1 MLFGNHIPPKDEKG
15 RVVTLKKNICVL
27 FGGKSNEFY
36 VSCNSARTI
45 ITNIPSEKYNVI
57 PVGIT
62 QNGDWY
68 YYEDSIDLLPEA
80 KWLDSEKK
88 YPASFLTNSKFPGL
102 TVFRREKI
110 EQVTVDAVFPVL
122 HGKNGEDGTV
132 QGLLDMLEIP
142 YVGCGLLS
150 SAISMD
156 KSYTKMAVN
165 TLGIKQAPYFLLT
178 SKQTVEKRIANMDKA
193 EKELGYPMFVKPCKA
208 GSSCGVSKAKDR
220 AGLEK
225 AIEEALKFD
234 SKVLVEK
241 AIVGR
246 ELECAVLD
254 AEELVPSRVGE
265 IVVTAEFYSYDAKYA
280 DATSRTDT
288 DPDLP
293 DGVVERIQDA
303 ACRIFRVLDCRGLSR
318 VDFFLEES
326 TGDVVFNEINTLPGF
341 TNISMYPMLMA
352 KVGYPLPELV
362 DKLIETAFMA

>member
-1 MLFGNHIPPKDEKG
+1 M
-15 RVVTLKKNICVL
+15 KKNICVL
-27 FGGKSNEFY
+27 FGGKSSEFY

-45 ITNIPSEKYNVI
+45 ITNIPTEKYNVI

-62 QNGDWY
+62 QEGDWY

-88 YPASFLTNSKFPGL
+88 YPAAFLTNAKFPGL
-102 TVFRREKI
+102 TVFRGEKT
-110 EQVTVDAVFPVL
+110 EQIAVDAVFPVL

-165 TLGIKQAPYFLLT
+165 TLAIKQAPYVLLT
-178 SKQTVEKRIANMDKA
+178 SKQTAEKRIANMDKA
-193 EKELGYPMFVKPCKA
+193 EKELGYPMFVKPCRA

-303 ACRIFRVLDCRGLSR
+303 ACRIFRMLDCRSLSR

-341 TNISMYPMLMA
+341 TNISMYPMLMG

-362 DKLIETAFMA
+362 DKLIETAFMV

>member
-1 MLFGNHIPPKDEKG
+1 M
-15 RVVTLKKNICVL
+15 KKNICVL
-27 FGGKSNEFY
+27 FGGKSSEFY

-45 ITNIPSEKYNVI
+45 ITNIPTEKYNVI

-62 QNGDWY
+62 REGDWY
-68 YYEDSIDLLPEA
+68 YYEDSIDLLSEA
-80 KWLDSEKK
+80 KWIDSEKK
-88 YPASFLTNSKFPGL
+88 YPAAFLTNSKFPGL
-102 TVFRREKI
+102 TVFHGDKT
-110 EQVTVDAVFPVL
+110 EQFTVDAVFPVL

-165 TLGIKQAPYFLLT
+165 TLGIKQAPYVLLT
-178 SKQTVEKRIANMDKA
+178 SKQSSDEQAANMERA
-193 EKELGYPMFVKPCKA
+193 ERELGYPMFVKPCKA
-208 GSSCGVSKAKDR
+208 GSSCGVSKAKDKD
-220 AGLEK
+220 GLKK
-225 AIEEALKFD
+225 AVEEALKFD
-234 SKVLVEK
+234 SKVLIEK

-254 AEELVPSRVGE
+254 AEKLVLSRVGE

-341 TNISMYPMLMA
+341 TNISMYPMLMG

>member
-1 MLFGNHIPPKDEKG
+1 M
-15 RVVTLKKNICVL
+15 KKNICVL
-27 FGGKSNEFY
+27 FGGKSSEFY

-45 ITNIPSEKYNVI
+45 INNIPTEKYNVI

-62 QNGDWY
+62 QEGDWY
-68 YYEDSIDLLPEA
+68 YYEDNIDLLSDA
-80 KWLDSEKK
+80 RWLNSEKK
-88 YPASFLTNSKFPGL
+88 CPASFLTNSKFLGL
-102 TVFRREKI
+102 TVFREKET
-110 EQVTVDAVFPVL
+110 EQVSVDAVFPVL

-156 KSYTKMAVN
+156 KSYTKMVVN
-165 TLGIKQAPYFLLT
+165 TLGIKQAPYILLT
-178 SKQTVEKRIANMDKA
+178 SKQTADKRISNVDKA

-220 AGLEK
+220 DGLEK

-241 AIVGR
+241 VIVGR
-246 ELECAVLD
+246 ELECAVLE
-254 AEELVPSRVGE
+254 AEKLVPSRVGE
-265 IVVTAEFYSYDAKYA
+265 IVITAEFYSYDAKYA

-288 DPDLP
+288 EPDLLA
-293 DGVVERIQDA
+293 DVVERIQDA
-303 ACRIFRVLDCRGLSR
+303 SCRIFRALDCRGLSR

-326 TGDVVFNEINTLPGF
+326 TGDVIFNEINTLPGF
-341 TNISMYPMLMA
+341 TNISMYPMLMD
-352 KVGYPLPELV
+352 KVGYPLPKLV
-362 DKLIETAFMA
+362 EKLIETAFMD

>member
-1 MLFGNHIPPKDEKG
+1 M
-15 RVVTLKKNICVL
+15 KKNICVL
-27 FGGKSNEFY
+27 FGGKSSEFY
-36 VSCNSARTI
+36 VSCNSAKTI
-45 ITNIPSEKYNVI
+45 ITNISTEKYNVI

-62 QNGDWY
+62 PEGDWFC
-68 YYEDSIDLLPEA
+68 YEDSIDLLPDA
-80 KWLDSEKK
+80 KWLGSEKK
-88 YPASFLTNSKFPGL
+88 HPAAFLTNSKFPGL
-102 TVFRREKI
+102 TVFRGGSI
-110 EQVTVDAVFPVL
+110 EQIPVNAVFPVL

-156 KSYTKMAVN
+156 KSYTKIAVN
-165 TLGIKQAPYFLLT
+165 TLGIKQAPYVLLT
-178 SKQTVEKRIANMDKA
+178 SKQSAEKQKANMERA
-193 EKELGYPMFVKPCKA
+193 ERELGYPMFVKPCKA
-208 GSSCGVSKAKDR
+208 GSSCGVSKAKNK
-220 AGLEK
+220 AGLEQ
-225 AIEEALKFD
+225 AVNEALKFD
-234 SKVLVEK
+234 NKVLIEK

-265 IVVTAEFYSYDAKYA
+265 IIVTAEFYSYDAKYA

-293 DGVVERIQDA
+293 EGVVERIQDA
-303 ACRIFRVLDCRGLSR
+303 ACRIFRMLDCRGLSR
-318 VDFFLEES
+318 VDFFLEKD

-341 TNISMYPMLMA
+341 TNISMYPMLMD

-362 DKLIETAFMA
+362 EKLIETAFM

>member
-1 MLFGNHIPPKDEKG
+1 M
-15 RVVTLKKNICVL
+15 KKNICVL
-27 FGGKSNEFY
+27 FGGKSSEFY
-36 VSCNSARTI
+36 VSCNSAHTI
-45 ITNIPSEKYNVI
+45 IANIPTEKYNVI

-62 QNGDWY
+62 QEGDWY
-68 YYEDSIDLLPEA
+68 YYEDSIDLMLDA
-80 KWLDSEKK
+80 KWLNSEKK
-88 YPASFLTNSKFPGL
+88 YPAAFLTNSKFPGL
-102 TVFRREKI
+102 TIFRGEKT
-110 EQVTVDAVFPVL
+110 EQITVDAVFPVL

-132 QGLLDMLEIP
+132 QGLLDILEIP

-165 TLGIKQAPYFLLT
+165 TLGIKQASYVLLT
-178 SKQTVEKRIANMDKA
+178 SKQSKEEQARKMHQA
-193 EKELGYPMFVKPCKA
+193 EDELGFPMFVKPCKA

-220 AGLEK
+220 EGLER
-225 AIEEALKFD
+225 AVEEALKFD
-234 SKVLVEK
+234 SKVLIEE

-254 AEELVPSRVGE
+254 AEELVLSRVGE

-280 DATSRTDT
+280 DVTSRTDT

-303 ACRIFRVLDCRGLSR
+303 ACRIFRILDCRGLSR
-318 VDFFLEES
+318 VDFFLEKD

-341 TNISMYPMLMA
+341 TNISMYPMLMG
-352 KVGYPLPELV
+352 KVGYPLPELIE
-362 DKLIETAFMA
+362 KLIEGAFVE

>member
-1 MLFGNHIPPKDEKG
+1 M
-15 RVVTLKKNICVL
+15 KKNICVL
-27 FGGKSNEFY
+27 FGGKSSEFY

-45 ITNIPSEKYNVI
+45 ITNIPLDKYNVI

-62 QNGDWY
+62 QDGDWF

-88 YPASFLTNSKFPGL
+88 HPAAFVTHSQFPGL
-102 TVFRREKI
+102 TVFRDGKT
-110 EQVTVDAVFPVL
+110 EQIHVDAVFPVL

-165 TLGIKQAPYFLLT
+165 TLGIKQAPYVLLT
-178 SKQTVEKRIANMDKA
+178 SKQSSDEQAANMERA
-193 EKELGYPMFVKPCKA
+193 ERELGYPMFVKPCKA
-208 GSSCGVSKAKDR
+208 GSSCGVSKAKDKD
-220 AGLEK
+220 GLKK
-225 AIEEALKFD
+225 AVEEALKFD
-234 SKVLVEK
+234 SKVLIEK

-254 AEELVPSRVGE
+254 AEELIPSRVGE
-265 IVVTAEFYSYDAKYA
+265 ILVTAEFYSYDAKYA

-293 DGVVERIQDA
+293 EEAVERIRDA
-303 ACRIFRVLDCRGLSR
+303 AGRIFRVLDCRGLSR
-318 VDFFLEES
+318 VDFFLEEA

-341 TNISMYPMLMA
+341 TSISMYPMLMGKA
-352 KVGYPLPELV
+352 GYPLPKLV
-362 DKLIETAFMA
+362 ETLIETAFMQ